1 MDHDR
6 ATIEFLPSGER
17 ISVRSGATL
26 LEAAY
31 RAGLRIDAPCG
42 GGGVCGKCR
51 VRFTSGAPAPSAS
64 DRAVF
69 DESRLAAGWR
79 LACCANVTDDAVV
92 EVPETSLLY
101 RRLQMAADR
110 GDIGDILNTDPL
122 PADIRCGEGEN
133 RGIALDIGTTTLVG
147 ELYDL
152 ATGRSRAVES
162 RANPQIQFGDD
173 VISRIKL
180 ADERG
185 DGGDMLKAAVLE
197 GVDELIASLLATA
210 AEKPAS
216 VRGVTFSGNTTMQHL
231 LCGCDLSGLARLPFR
246 PRTCDPLSI
255 RTDELGLKAIPAA
268 AGWVMPVIGGFVGGD
283 TVGGII
289 ATALDVAGGPRM
301 MMDIGTN
308 GEIVLSCG
316 ESLCAAST
324 AAGPALEGARISCGT
339 RAVPGAVEKVVFD
352 DRDERGVVLTVIG
365 GGAPTGVCGSGLID
379 LLAVLL
385 DLGIVD
391 RSGRML
397 DRDEAGD
404 LPGAVLSRIRR
415 DPAGDRS
422 FVLHE
427 NGDAVLSIT
436 SRDVRELQLAA
447 GALRAGIGRLLQRAG
462 LNAADIG
469 DFMLAG
475 GFGGFIRRRSA
486 FRIGLIPPGIPG
498 ESVRYVGNL
507 SLHGAAR
514 VLMSST
520 ERQRAAAAARRAEHV
535 DLSADP
541 DFQAAFAEAMIF
553 P

>member
-1 MDHDR
+1 MGRDTI
-6 ATIEFLPSGER
+6 TIEFLPSGER
-17 ISVRSGATL
+17 IAARSGAAL
-26 LEAAY
+26 LDSAY

-42 GGGVCGKCR
+42 GDGVCGKCR
-51 VRFTSGAPAPSAS
+51 VRFASGAPVPSAS

-69 DESRLAAGWR
+69 DESRLAEGWR

-92 EVPETSLLY
+92 EIPETSLLY
-101 RRLQMAADR
+101 RRLQIAADR
-110 GDIGDILNTDPL
+110 GDIGDIRNTDPL
-122 PADIRCGEGEN
+122 PADIHCGEGGN

-152 ATGRSRAVES
+152 DAGRSLAVES
-162 RANPQIQFGDD
+162 RANPQIQYGDD

-180 ADERG
+180 ADERS
-185 DGGDMLKAAVLE
+185 DGGGTLRAAVLE
-197 GVDELIASLLATA
+197 GVDELIAALLAVSG
-210 AEKPAS
+210 EKKAS
-216 VRGVTFSGNTTMQHL
+216 VRGVTCSGNTTMQHL
-231 LCGCDLSGLARLPFR
+231 LCGFDLSGLARLPFR
-246 PRTCDPLSI
+246 PHTCDPLSI
-255 RTDELGLKAIPAA
+255 RTDELGLKAIPAT

-283 TVGGII
+283 TVSGII
-289 ATALDVAGGPRM
+289 ATSLDVAGGPRL

-308 GEIVLSCG
+308 GEIVLSSG
-316 ESLCAAST
+316 EILCAAST
-324 AAGPALEGARISCGT
+324 AAGPALEGARISCGM

-365 GGAPTGVCGSGLID
+365 GGEPTGVCGSGLID
-379 LLAVLL
+379 LLACLL
-385 DLGIVD
+385 DRGIVD
-391 RSGRML
+391 RSGRMR
-397 DRDEAGD
+397 DRDEVGD
-404 LPGAVLSRIRR
+404 RSAALLSRIRR
-415 DPAGDRS
+415 NAAGDLS

-427 NGDAVLSIT
+427 DGDAVVSIT
-436 SRDVRELQLAA
+436 SRDIRELQLAA

-462 LNAADIG
+462 LQAPDIG

-514 VLMSST
+514 VLMSAT
-520 ERQRAAAAARRAEHV
+520 ERQRAAEAARKAAHV